1 MMSKNNAQAMMESNR
16 TENKRELTDSLEK
29 EIVAFLNYPEGGVIY
44 LGIDKNGNVVGLEDA
59 DAVQL
64 KVKDR
69 LKNNIQPSCLG
80 LFDVIHETSDGQ
92 DVVKIIV
99 ASGSEKPYYLKKYG
113 MSEKGCFLRI
123 GSASEPMPVR
133 MIEELFA
140 RRTRNSIARI
150 RSPRQDLSFEQLKI
164 YYQEVGLSLGEKF
177 AANLELLTEDG
188 TYNFAAYLLADQNG
202 NSVQVAKYARTDRVD
217 LVESKDYGFC
227 CLVKTCKQ
235 VLDRLEGIENRTI
248 TKITPRERIDR
259 SLWNRVALR
268 EAVINTI
275 IHNDYTTELV
285 PKFEIFADRLEMTSA
300 GYIHLGEE
308 REDFFAGYSIP
319 RNKTLMRVFKDLGM
333 VEYLGSGMPRIL
345 KAYSRDAYIF
355 SSRFIRTVFPKDQES
370 LAMEKEEFAEDGG
383 SIGGS
388 MELTDRQAEILLMI
402 KKNNMIS
409 YRAIAEAIGIN
420 DSAVKKHLNTLK
432 EKGALKRVGGT
443 RGHWEVLD

>member
-1 MMSKNNAQAMMESNR
+1 
-16 TENKRELTDSLEK
+16 
-29 EIVAFLNYPEGGVIY
+29 
-44 LGIDKNGNVVGLEDA
+44 
-59 DAVQL
+59 
-64 KVKDR
+64 
-69 LKNNIQPSCLG
+69 
-80 LFDVIHETSDGQ
+80 
-92 DVVKIIV
+92 
-99 ASGSEKPYYLKKYG
+99 
-113 MSEKGCFLRI
+113 
-123 GSASEPMPVR
+123 

-188 TYNFAAYLLADQNG
+188 AYNFAAYLLADQNG
-202 NSVQVAKYARTDRVD
+202 NSVQVAKYAGTDRVD

-227 CLVKTCKQ
+227 CLLKTCKQ

-308 REDFFAGYSIP
+308 QEDFFAGYSIP

-355 SSRFIRTVFPKDQES
+355 SSRFIRTVFPKDQEA

-388 MELTDRQAEILLMI
+388 IGGSMEMTDRQAEILLMI